1 MCERGVSRLEV
12 WNYIGLQYT
21 VGAPASP
28 RDSFRLFRVAIAQFS
43 EVKMVQYTIRGI
55 CGSIGAV
62 LDPFR
67 FVVSSSAAPFTF
79 ILLLGSSPGRRVRG
93 VPLGLGRRS
102 GTRSDLTL
110 RHATTRLTAR
120 TALRGAARAHR
131 APRTAVATSTKISNL
146 KLAKFSHLGHRSRA
160 PRGVTRFSVRD
171 REFAITGRSSGRITG
186 DTEAIAKSH
195 RSTTTRPFVPIANAK
210 PT

>member
-1 MCERGVSRLEV
+1 MGQVEIWSRSGRDLVEMDHTVLDPGLSSRGEAVTATRDARSLRDHREPQREMTLDVRARCLEARGMELHRVTVHSWGPSIAQGLVS
-12 WNYIGLQYT
+12 T
-21 VGAPASP
+21 FSC
-28 RDSFRLFRVAIAQFS
+28 RDSVHEFS

-93 VPLGLGRRS
+93 VPARPRS

-110 RHATTRLTAR
+110 RTRLTRRGPRSAAPRAR
-120 TALRGAARAHR
+120 TALR
-131 APRTAVATSTKISNL
+131 APRS
-146 KLAKFSHLGHRSRA
+146 
-160 PRGVTRFSVRD
+160 PRRQKYQ
-171 REFAITGRSSGRITG
+171 I
-186 DTEAIAKSH
+186 
-195 RSTTTRPFVPIANAK
+195 
-210 PT
+210 

>member
-1 MCERGVSRLEV
+1 MCERCVSRLEV

-43 EVKMVQYTIRGI
+43 EVKMVQYDMAYADRSERARPVSFRCIVIRGTI
-55 CGSIGAV
+55 HLHLASWLVA
-62 LDPFR
+62 
-67 FVVSSSAAPFTF
+67 
-79 ILLLGSSPGRRVRG
+79 GSSRARCASRP
-93 VPLGLGRRS
+93 RS

-110 RHATTRLTAR
+110 RTRLTRRR
-120 TALRGAARAHR
+120 TALRGAARAHS

>member
-28 RDSFRLFRVAIAQFS
+28 RDSFRLFRVAIACNLARSKWYSTRYVAYADRS
-43 EVKMVQYTIRGI
+43 ERCST
-55 CGSIGAV
+55 
-62 LDPFR
+62 R
-67 FVVSSSAAPFTF
+67 FVSLYRHPRHHSPSSCFLAR
-79 ILLLGSSPGRRVRG
+79 RRVVACAVCLSASVRDA
-93 VPLGLGRRS
+93 L
-102 GTRSDLTL
+102 RSDLTL
-110 RHATTRLTAR
+110 RTRLTAR
-120 TALRGAARAHR
+120 TALRGAARAQR

>member
-43 EVKMVQYTIRGI
+43 EVKMVVQYTIRGI

-93 VPLGLGRRS
+93 VPLGLGPGRA
-102 GTRSDLTL
+102 LTS
-110 RHATTRLTAR
+110 RCARVSHGADRDRAAPRAR
-120 TALRGAARAHR
+120 TALR
-131 APRTAVATSTKISNL
+131 APRS
-146 KLAKFSHLGHRSRA
+146 
-160 PRGVTRFSVRD
+160 PRRQKYQ
-171 REFAITGRSSGRITG
+171 I
-186 DTEAIAKSH
+186 
-195 RSTTTRPFVPIANAK
+195 
-210 PT
+210 

>member
-93 VPLGLGRRS
+93 VPLGLGPGRALS
-102 GTRSDLTL
+102 SDLTL
-110 RHATTRLTAR
+110 RTRLTRRGPRSAAPRAR
-120 TALRGAARAHR
+120 TALR
-131 APRTAVATSTKISNL
+131 APRS
-146 KLAKFSHLGHRSRA
+146 
-160 PRGVTRFSVRD
+160 PRRQKYQ
-171 REFAITGRSSGRITG
+171 I
-186 DTEAIAKSH
+186 
-195 RSTTTRPFVPIANAK
+195 
-210 PT
+210 

>member
-93 VPLGLGRRS
+93 VPARPRS

-110 RHATTRLTAR
+110 RTRLTRRGPRSAAPRAR
-120 TALRGAARAHR
+120 TALR
-131 APRTAVATSTKISNL
+131 APRS
-146 KLAKFSHLGHRSRA
+146 
-160 PRGVTRFSVRD
+160 PRRQKYQ
-171 REFAITGRSSGRITG
+171 I
-186 DTEAIAKSH
+186 
-195 RSTTTRPFVPIANAK
+195 
-210 PT
+210 

>member
-1 MCERGVSRLEV
+1 MCERCVSRLEV

-43 EVKMVQYTIRGI
+43 EVKMVRYDMRIDR
-55 CGSIGAV
+55 SV

-102 GTRSDLTL
+102 GPGRALTS
-110 RHATTRLTAR
+110 RCARDHASH
-120 TALRGAARAHR
+120 GADR
-131 APRTAVATSTKISNL
+131 APRRRA
-146 KLAKFSHLGHRSRA
+146 RA
-160 PRGVTRFSVRD
+160 PRSAHRGRHVDKNIKFEISQILASRPSFSGP
-171 REFAITGRSSGRITG
+171 AGRY
-186 DTEAIAKSH
+186 
-195 RSTTTRPFVPIANAK
+195 PF
-210 PT
+210 

>member
-1 MCERGVSRLEV
+1 MCERCVSRLEV

-43 EVKMVQYTIRGI
+43 EVKMVRYDMRIDR
-55 CGSIGAV
+55 SV

-110 RHATTRLTAR
+110 RTRLTRRR

>member
-93 VPLGLGRRS
+93 VPLGLGPGRALTSRCARVSHGADRDPRR
-102 GTRSDLTL
+102 
-110 RHATTRLTAR
+110 AP
-120 TALRGAARAHR
+120 ARARRAR
-131 APRTAVATSTKISNL
+131 APRSAHRGRHVDKNIKFETS
-146 KLAKFSHLGHRSRA
+146 
-160 PRGVTRFSVRD
+160 
-171 REFAITGRSSGRITG
+171 
-186 DTEAIAKSH
+186 
-195 RSTTTRPFVPIANAK
+195 
-210 PT
+210 

>member
-1 MCERGVSRLEV
+1 MGQVEIWSRSGRDLVEMDHTVLDPGLSSRGEAVTATRDARSLRDHREPQREMTLDVRARCLEARGMELHRVTVHSWGPSIAQGLVS
-12 WNYIGLQYT
+12 T
-21 VGAPASP
+21 FSC
-28 RDSFRLFRVAIAQFS
+28 RDSVQFS

-93 VPLGLGRRS
+93 VPARPRS

-110 RHATTRLTAR
+110 RTRLTRRGPRSAAPRAR
-120 TALRGAARAHR
+120 TALR
-131 APRTAVATSTKISNL
+131 APRS
-146 KLAKFSHLGHRSRA
+146 
-160 PRGVTRFSVRD
+160 PRRQKYQ
-171 REFAITGRSSGRITG
+171 I
-186 DTEAIAKSH
+186 
-195 RSTTTRPFVPIANAK
+195 
-210 PT
+210 

>member
-1 MCERGVSRLEV
+1 MCERCVSRLEV

-110 RHATTRLTAR
+110 RTRPRVSRRGPRSAAPRAR
-120 TALRGAARAHR
+120 TALR
-131 APRTAVATSTKISNL
+131 APRS
-146 KLAKFSHLGHRSRA
+146 
-160 PRGVTRFSVRD
+160 PRRQKYQ
-171 REFAITGRSSGRITG
+171 I
-186 DTEAIAKSH
+186 
-195 RSTTTRPFVPIANAK
+195 
-210 PT
+210 

>member
-93 VPLGLGRRS
+93 VPLGLGPGRALTSRCARVSHGADRDPRR
-102 GTRSDLTL
+102 
-110 RHATTRLTAR
+110 
-120 TALRGAARAHR
+120 RAR
-131 APRTAVATSTKISNL
+131 APRSAHRGRHVDKNIKFEISQI
-146 KLAKFSHLGHRSRA
+146 LASRPSFSGPA
-160 PRGVTRFSVRD
+160 
-171 REFAITGRSSGRITG
+171 GRY
-186 DTEAIAKSH
+186 
-195 RSTTTRPFVPIANAK
+195 PF
-210 PT
+210 

>member
-1 MCERGVSRLEV
+1 MCERCVSRLEV

-43 EVKMVQYTIRGI
+43 EVKMVRYDMRIDR
-55 CGSIGAV
+55 SV

-110 RHATTRLTAR
+110 RTRPRVSRRGPRSAAPRAR
-120 TALRGAARAHR
+120 TALR
-131 APRTAVATSTKISNL
+131 APRS
-146 KLAKFSHLGHRSRA
+146 
-160 PRGVTRFSVRD
+160 PRRQKYQ
-171 REFAITGRSSGRITG
+171 I
-186 DTEAIAKSH
+186 
-195 RSTTTRPFVPIANAK
+195 
-210 PT
+210 